1 MENVRKV
8 VPDQDRERVDIKGY
22 WKVIWRKK
30 YYLLVPLLLSAFISG
45 FGVRYLTPVFK
56 SSTVLS
62 LETESTFSSSVDH
75 YINEEQNTRDFRN
88 RQYLSMITAKLKSNS
103 FLKEVISDLGLMNTV
118 NAGRLVRKLDEG
130 GSGVSPTER
139 VQRYFINI
147 LNGKIEISSPASG
160 FYEIGVLD
168 TDPGNAYVLAK
179 KISEKYLEV
188 QQKQKLEAIRR
199 AGAFSDE
206 QLAIYREKLEA
217 SEKELARVEN
227 EISSSISPSNP
238 VDEANINMARI
249 KEKNLDAEF
258 GRTRIALKGI
268 RSRLSTIFDMV
279 PSSKEVSGDEEVI
292 NIENRLTA
300 NGDQKIL
307 AELDGQTDTESLE
320 NQTESMWESLR
331 RRISKVVRE
340 EYSDISA
347 EYHPVIAEY
356 FYQRSRLDHYQSMR
370 NTVRRYIRQYE
381 NNMARKPVLEKELE
395 RLRREVENNRAIH
408 QAFLESKASAQI
420 SEAVQSTN
428 LGLNLNIIETA
439 QRPIKP
445 VKPDKLKIVLVSV
458 VFGIICGFGALLVTE
473 YMDDSFKSIEEVER
487 VMQLPVLG
495 TIPKTVPQFAWE
507 KKKWGK
513 RFLFWIIGLF
523 LFVSIISGAIY
534 FYART
539 LSSSGLGV
547 KITEETN
554 R

>member
-1 MENVRKV
+1 VENVRKV
-8 VPDQDRERVDIKGY
+8 VPDQDRERIDIKGY

-30 YYLLVPLLLSAFISG
+30 YYLLVPLCLSALISV

-62 LETESTFSSSVDH
+62 METESIFSSSVDR
-75 YINEEQNTRDFRN
+75 YINEEQSNRDFRN

-103 FLKEVISDLGLMNTV
+103 FLKEVVSDLGLMNTV
-118 NAGRLVRKLDEG
+118 NAERLARKLSEAG
-130 GSGVSPTER
+130 PGVSPVER
-139 VQRYFINI
+139 VRRYFINI
-147 LNGKIEISSPASG
+147 LSNKIEITSPASG

-238 VDEANINMARI
+238 VDETNINMARI
-249 KEKNLDAEF
+249 KEKNLDSEH

-268 RSRLSTIFDMV
+268 RSRLSAIFDMV
-279 PSSKEVSGDEEVI
+279 PTSEEVAGDEEVI
-292 NIENRLTA
+292 NIENRLSA
-300 NGDQKIL
+300 AGDQKIL
-307 AELDGQTDTESLE
+307 AELEGRTDTESLE
-320 NQTESMWESLR
+320 SRIEAMWESLR
-331 RRISKVVRE
+331 RRISTVVKE
-340 EYSDISA
+340 EYSDISD
-347 EYHPVIAEY
+347 EYHPIIAEY

-370 NTVRRYIRQYE
+370 NSVRRYIQQYE

-445 VKPDKLKIVLVSV
+445 VKPDKFKVVLVSV
-458 VFGIICGFGALLVTE
+458 IFGAICGFGALLVTE

-495 TIPKTVPQFAWE
+495 TIPKTAPQFAWE
-507 KKKWGK
+507 KKQWGK
-513 RFLFWIIGLF
+513 RLLVWIIGLF

-547 KITEETN
+547 KITEETS